1 MKVNELFDTIIEKTK
16 LEPEIKNLIIYKK
29 GLYNADTSNENEL
42 LGILKPLLNSESI
55 WKSHALYLVAEYFI
69 Q

>member
-16 LEPEIKNLIIYKK
+16 LESEIKNLIIYKK

-42 LGILKPLLNSESI
+42 LQYNCNCL
-55 WKSHALYLVAEYFI
+55 ALTKYLE
-69 Q
+69 